1 MSKKD
6 YINAV
11 NEINVNETLKQET
24 LRKATNTKKTPKH
37 RFNKVYPIASLA
49 FMCAIIMAI
58 VLPNK
63 SIAPI
68 NEVTDEQ
75 TKISQTR

>member
-24 LRKATNTKKTPKH
+24 LKKATNTKKNSKY
-37 RFNKVYPIASLA
+37 RYNKIYPIASLA
-49 FMCAIIMAI
+49 FMCAIILI
-58 VLPNK
+58 EYSVFYYIKLKN
-63 SIAPI
+63 I
-68 NEVTDEQ
+68 
-75 TKISQTR
+75 

>member
-24 LRKATNTKKTPKH
+24 LEKATNTKKIQSTDIT
-37 RFNKVYPIASLA
+37 RF
-49 FMCAIIMAI
+49 
-58 VLPNK
+58 
-63 SIAPI
+63 
-68 NEVTDEQ
+68 TQ
-75 TKISQTR
+75 

>member
-24 LRKATNTKKTPKH
+24 LKKIQSTDIT
-37 RFNKVYPIASLA
+37 RF
-49 FMCAIIMAI
+49 
-58 VLPNK
+58 
-63 SIAPI
+63 
-68 NEVTDEQ
+68 TQ
-75 TKISQTR
+75 

>member
-24 LRKATNTKKTPKH
+24 LKKATNTKKK
-37 RFNKVYPIASLA
+37 FKVQI
-49 FMCAIIMAI
+49 
-58 VLPNK
+58 
-63 SIAPI
+63 
-68 NEVTDEQ
+68 
-75 TKISQTR
+75 